1 MTNHLHTIESY
12 LTQIAF
18 RGNQNLRVQGTV
30 ISYTDEM
37 IDELIKCKLDPCYF
51 ISKYIK
57 VIHPDKGMVT
67 MELFDYQNKMINTYK
82 DNRKVVFL
90 TARQQGK
97 CVSLN
102 SNIKIRQKS
111 TGKIFDIT
119 IGEFYEWQKFD
130 KLFTEE
136 TLQELRNRI

>member
-1 MTNHLHTIESY
+1 
-12 LTQIAF
+12 
-18 RGNQNLRVQGTV
+18 
-30 ISYTDEM
+30 
-37 IDELIKCKLDPCYF
+37 
-51 ISKYIK
+51 
-57 VIHPDKGMVT
+57 